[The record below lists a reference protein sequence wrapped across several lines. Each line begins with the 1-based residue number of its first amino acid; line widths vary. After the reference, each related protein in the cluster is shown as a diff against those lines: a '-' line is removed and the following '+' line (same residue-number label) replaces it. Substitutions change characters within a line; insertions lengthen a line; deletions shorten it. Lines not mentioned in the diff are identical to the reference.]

1 MSLLNCP
8 ECGHEVSAT
17 AISCPN
23 CGRQINAP
31 APPVVERR
39 VIVAQT
45 PATSSFPPWAIVP
58 IVLIGLIL
66 LFVGYMVFKS
76 SGDQAN
82 TNVNLSVAEK
92 RTSAPSRETRT
103 SVPSTDQPSTSGPS
117 QTTTVP
123 GTASSV
129 PNAPPPDKGL
139 VTINAKIAPLR
150 GEPLAARGTKFYLL
164 DKDLESILSEA
175 RIEPI
180 EGNSLTASLGL
191 ASVFPERY
199 GEFQRAAMKAIA
211 GHVKYSA
218 TTSSA
223 GVAGIKE
230 VNPNGYYL
238 FAITRIGRG
247 FALWNS
253 PVSVAVGDN
262 VMNLSPQSVTE
273 IPDPKS

>member
-23 CGRQINAP
+23 CGLQINAP
-31 APPVVERR
+31 IPPIVERR
-39 VIVAQT
+39 VVVAQT
-45 PATSSFPPWAIVP
+45 PAESTFPPWAIVP
-58 IVLIGLIL
+58 IVLIGIIL
-66 LFVGYMVFKS
+66 LFVGYMVFRS
-76 SGDQAN
+76 NDDQGN
-82 TNVNLSVAEK
+82 TNVNLSVAE
-92 RTSAPSRETRT
+92 RRQIETPRETRT
-103 SVPSTDQPSTSGPS
+103 TVPSTVPQVPSAPS

-129 PNAPPPDKGL
+129 PNAPPPDKGV
-139 VTINAKIAPLR
+139 VTINAKIAPSR
-150 GEPLAARGTKFYLL
+150 GEPTAARGTKFYLL

-175 RIEPI
+175 RIEPL
-180 EGNSLTASLGL
+180 EGNSLTSSLGL

-211 GHVKYSA
+211 RHVKYS
-218 TTSSA
+218 TTSGA
-223 GVAGIKE
+223 NGVAGIKG
-230 VNPNGYYL
+230 VDPSGYYL
-238 FAITRIGRG
+238 FAIARVGRG

-253 PVSVAVGDN
+253 PVSVAAGDN

-273 IPDPKS
+273 IPDPNS